1 MEPEAGHTGL
11 EPRVGVPGDYSAGSR
26 ISHDE
31 ELSHLIML
39 TTLPSTV
46 LWTDT
51 WPLVWATD
59 ISWQLAST
67 CY

>member
-11 EPRVGVPGDYSAGSR
+11 EPRVGMPGDYKAGSR
-26 ISHDE
+26 MSHDE

-46 LWTDT
+46 LCMDI
-51 WPLVWATD
+51 WPLV
-59 ISWQLAST
+59 
-67 CY
+67 